1 MLPLSHKHN
10 THILHRH
17 MVHDRCSKRG
27 LLTVQCVIKNTV
39 THYKASCIAACA
51 SSRRRIPIRL
61 EFHCWYS
68 CFFSKPMACKIH
80 AHNYFPPCSLS
91 QSKSGEIGGVTEAVS
106 SCSLSLSL
114 VKLVGSLWL
123 GVWNFISFYNK
134 VVPE

>member
-1 MLPLSHKHN
+1 
-10 THILHRH
+10 
-17 MVHDRCSKRG
+17 
-27 LLTVQCVIKNTV
+27 
-39 THYKASCIAACA
+39 
-51 SSRRRIPIRL
+51 
-61 EFHCWYS
+61 
-68 CFFSKPMACKIH
+68 MACKIH

-123 GVWNFISFYNK
+123 GVWHFISFYNK

>member
-1 MLPLSHKHN
+1 MFTEGSAHSA
-10 THILHRH
+10 
-17 MVHDRCSKRG
+17 VCD
-27 LLTVQCVIKNTV
+27 KNTV

-91 QSKSGEIGGVTEAVS
+91 QSKSFETGGVTVAVSSCSLSQSKSGETGGIAVAVS
-106 SCSLSLSL
+106 SCSLSLSP

-123 GVWNFISFYNK
+123 GGWHFISFYSK